1 MGHFARFDK
10 LTTHK
15 LRLHYVSS
23 GQAGMECWIG
33 GTPNMSLLGAC
44 DVVIWIDLASALIN
58 EIAALHFIP
67 LAMTSLKN
75 IAWQAV
81 TRNDKVYI
89 SEL

>member
-1 MGHFARFDK
+1 MVDK
-10 LTTHK
+10 PASIVETQDDAPK
-15 LRLHYVSS
+15 
-23 GQAGMECWIG
+23 
-33 GTPNMSLLGAC
+33 MSLRGAY

-67 LAMTSLKN
+67 LAMTESD
-75 IAWQAV
+75 

>member
-1 MGHFARFDK
+1 VVGKPASIVKAQDDAPK
-10 LTTHK
+10 
-15 LRLHYVSS
+15 
-23 GQAGMECWIG
+23 
-33 GTPNMSLLGAC
+33 MSLRGAY

-81 TRNDKVYI
+81 TRNEKVYI

>member
-1 MGHFARFDK
+1 
-10 LTTHK
+10 
-15 LRLHYVSS
+15 
-23 GQAGMECWIG
+23 
-33 GTPNMSLLGAC
+33 MSLRGAC

-67 LAMTSLKN
+67 LAMTESD
-75 IAWQAV
+75 